1 MEKEYFCNVE
11 EIKQLKALCDTI
23 SGLEMNYPVYFDC
36 YYSIQFIYH
45 ENDLEYT
52 FIVAP
57 IIGISNG
64 KVRHYNG
71 KVRHYRL
78 YDKESLLRKDLIAY
92 GDGDNFPYAEY
103 YLLDGGLFVPKKVSY
118 DEVVKAMLNIDM
130 EDAYDPN
137 KIFWKKPSK

>member
-1 MEKEYFCNVE
+1 MEKEFFCNVE

-57 IIGISNG
+57 ILSIS
-64 KVRHYNG
+64 NG

-78 YDKESLLRKDLIAY
+78 YDKESLLRKDLIV
-92 GDGDNFPYAEY
+92 F
-103 YLLDGGLFVPKKVSY
+103 LFLKKY
-118 DEVVKAMLNIDM
+118 HMMKWLKQ
-130 EDAYDPN
+130 Y
-137 KIFWKKPSK
+137 

>member
-1 MEKEYFCNVE
+1 MEKEFFCNVE
-11 EIKQLKALCDTI
+11 EIKQLEALCETI

-57 IIGISNG
+57 IISISNE
-64 KVRHYNG
+64 

-103 YLLDGGLFVPKKVSY
+103 NLLDGGLFVPKKVSY

-137 KIFWKKPSK
+137 KIFWKKPCK

>member
-1 MEKEYFCNVE
+1 MEKEFFCNVE

-57 IIGISNG
+57 IISISNE
-64 KVRHYNG
+64 

-78 YDKESLLRKDLIAY
+78 YDKVSLLKKDLIAY
-92 GDGDNFPYAEY
+92 GDGANFPFEEY
-103 YLLDGGLFVPKKVSY
+103 NLLDGGLFVPIKVSY

-137 KIFWKKPSK
+137 KIFWKKPCK

>member
-1 MEKEYFCNVE
+1 MEKEFFCNVE
-11 EIKQLKALCDTI
+11 EIKQLKALCDNI

-57 IIGISNG
+57 IISISNE
-64 KVRHYNG
+64 

-92 GDGDNFPYAEY
+92 GDRDNFPFAEY
-103 YLLDGGLFVPKKVSY
+103 YLLDGGLFFPKEVTY

-137 KIFWKKPSK
+137 KIFWKKPCK

>member
-1 MEKEYFCNVE
+1 MEKEFFCNVE
-11 EIKQLKALCDTI
+11 EIKQLKALTDTI
-23 SGLEMNYPVYFDC
+23 SGLEMNYPVYFDFLF
-36 YYSIQFIYH
+36 SIEFIYH

-57 IIGISNG
+57 IISISNE
-64 KVRHYNG
+64 

-92 GDGDNFPYAEY
+92 GDRDNFPFAEY

-118 DEVVKAMLNIDM
+118 IEVVKAMLNIDM

-137 KIFWKKPSK
+137 KIFWKKPCK